1 MRDSFIFYRSF
12 FEAAETLKTRDKLK
26 LFEAV
31 CHYALNDEEIELT
44 GAPDGMFKLLK
55 PQLDANTRKYENGCK
70 GGRPKAVQDKTK
82 TKPNNNQN
90 KTKPKTNRNA
100 MNNDNDN
107 DNVNV
112 NVNDNDN
119 DNHNGLGSSRGS
131 GGAYGVEDEFNIYK
145 KMTPQDVDTIYESY
159 PNSGGDLIQAVYED
173 VKKKRKKV
181 GNAVP
186 YILGYANKVLW
197 DDNAEHRGDRL

>member
-70 GGRPKAVQDKTK
+70 GGRPKAAQDKTK

-90 KTKPKTNRNA
+90 KTKSKTNRNA
-100 MNNDNDN
+100 MNNVN

-119 DNHNGLGSSRGS
+119 DNGLGSSRGS
-131 GGAYGVEDEFNIYK
+131 SGVDGIFGIEDEYNIDK
-145 KMTPQDVDTIYESY
+145 KMTPQDIDTIYESY
-159 PNSGGDLIQAVYED
+159 PNSGGDLIQTVYED
-173 VKKKRKKV
+173 IKKKRKKV
-181 GNAVP
+181 SSPVP
-186 YILGYANKVLW
+186 YILGYADKVLW
-197 DDNAEHRGDRL
+197 DDNADHGGAL

>member
-112 NVNDNDN
+112 NDN

-197 DDNAEHRGDRL
+197 DDNAEHGGDRL

>member
-12 FEAAETLKTRDKLK
+12 YESLKTLKSREKQK
-26 LFEAV
+26 LFEAI
-31 CHYALNDEEIELT
+31 CEYALNGEEIELF
-44 GAPDGMFKLLK
+44 GAADGMFKLLK

-70 GGRPKAVQDKTK
+70 GGRPKQNQAETK
-82 TKPNNNQN
+82 TKPKRNQSVS
-90 KTKPKTNRNA
+90 KPKR
-100 MNNDNDN
+100 NDNDN

-119 DNHNGLGSSRGS
+119 DNYNGLGSSRGS

-197 DDNAEHRGDRL
+197 DDNAEHGGV